1 MLEKPTTQTKKPNK
15 SDIETVIGRLYS
27 FMNSLKLFHW
37 SVTGEGSYAKHMALD
52 EAIEDFEETLDE
64 LVETTFAHEGSINI
78 TIPETTLPRNIID
91 HCKQCYSYVDAHRK
105 DFPEVF
111 TQSVIDNWQQ
121 ANKELQYR
129 LIRLQ

>member
-1 MLEKPTTQTKKPNK
+1 MLEKPTQKKIAN
-15 SDIETVIGRLYS
+15 SDLAAVIGRLYS

-52 EAIEDFEETLDE
+52 EAIESLGETLDE
-64 LVETTFAHEGSINI
+64 LVETTFAKEGVINI
-78 TIPETTLPRNIID
+78 TIPETTVPKNIVD
-91 HCKQCYSYVDAHRK
+91 HCKQCYSYVDSHRK
-105 DFPEVF
+105 DFPEIF
-111 TQSVIDNWQQ
+111 TQSIIDNWQQ